1 MAVTMSADLPGTP
14 RAMARDGKM
23 MMDTMM
29 KRRPNV
35 EFLTRPPGNQ
45 FCATQG
51 AVSTCQYTESCIL
64 THLATEHHAH

>member
-1 MAVTMSADLPGTP
+1 MAVTMYDDLPGTP

-23 MMDTMM
+23 IMDTMM

-45 FCATQG
+45 FCG
-51 AVSTCQYTESCIL
+51 AHGTVSACQYTKHYI
-64 THLATEHHAH
+64 